1 MPKKTKLTTE
11 QLDWLRSLP
20 PESLPVQAE
29 RVGVCVDT
37 LKRILVREG
46 IREFDG
52 AKFVAPLKVNYW
64 TRPCLFCKK
73 CVKRPKWQFI
83 CDRCARSMKQRDN

>member
-64 TRPCLFCKK
+64 TRPCQFCKK